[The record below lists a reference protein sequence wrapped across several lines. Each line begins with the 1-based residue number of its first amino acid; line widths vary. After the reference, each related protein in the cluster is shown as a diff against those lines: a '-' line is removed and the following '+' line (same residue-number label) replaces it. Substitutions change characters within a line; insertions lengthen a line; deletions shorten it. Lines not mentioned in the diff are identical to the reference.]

1 MMECGII
8 KDLLPSYIDGLTSDV
23 SNHMIEEHLEKCA
36 ECREYLEEMESEL
49 TSGKYTEINK
59 VQAKV
64 EIRVFKKLRR
74 RMFYAVIVTL
84 FIVALLCGVYEA
96 YFCVGT
102 STLSSDVEI
111 TYENEDGVVRI
122 GFAPKKDNIYI
133 GGGFG
138 VSEPSVAVDGVEE
151 KLLLVNYHVNP
162 LKNRMDYQVNMVE
175 KMRQKALYLNY
186 VFIDEDTVLYVDQFD
201 ESVRLKGD
209 EKLAVEY
216 GDKTIVI
223 TVNDLRTEA
232 VIKKLK

>member
-1 MMECGII
+1 MNMMECGII
-8 KDLLPSYIDGLTSDV
+8 KDLFPSYIDGLTSDE

-36 ECREYLEEMESEL
+36 ECREYLKVMKSEL

-59 VQAKV
+59 VQAKA

-74 RMFYAVIVTL
+74 RMFYAVIITL
-84 FIVALLCGVYEA
+84 LIVAILCGVYET
-96 YFCVGT
+96 YFCVGV

-111 TYENEDGVVRI
+111 TYENVDGVVRI
-122 GFAPKKDNIYI
+122 GFVPKKKNIYI

-138 VSEPSVAVDGVEE
+138 VSEPSVDEVEE

-175 KMRQKALYLNY
+175 KMRQKAFYLNY
-186 VFIDEDTVLYVDQFD
+186 VFIDEDTVLCVDEFD
-201 ESVRLKGD
+201 EIVRLKGD

-223 TVNDLRTEA
+223 TVNDLRTET
-232 VIKKLK
+232 VVEQLK

>member
-1 MMECGII
+1 MKMMECGIV
-8 KDLLPSYIDGLTSDV
+8 KDLLPSYIDGLTSDE
-23 SNHMIEEHLEKCA
+23 SNHMIEEHLEKCV
-36 ECREYLEEMESEL
+36 ECREYLEEMKSEL

-59 VQAKV
+59 VQAKA
-64 EIRVFKKLRR
+64 EIRAFKKLRR

-111 TYENEDGVVRI
+111 TYENVDGVVRI
-122 GFAPKKDNIYI
+122 GFVPKKKNIYI

-138 VSEPSVAVDGVEE
+138 VSEPSIDECEE

-162 LKNRMDYQVNMVE
+162 LKNRMDYQVNMLG
-175 KMRQKALYLNY
+175 KMRQKAFYLNY
-186 VFIDEDTVLYVDQFD
+186 VFIDEDTVLYVDEFD
-201 ESVRLKGD
+201 EIVRLKGD

-223 TVNDLRTEA
+223 TVNDLRTET
-232 VIKKLK
+232 VVEQLK

>member
-36 ECREYLEEMESEL
+36 ECREYLEEMKSEL
-49 TSGKYTEINK
+49 TSGKYTEIKK
-59 VQAKV
+59 VQAKA

-74 RMFYAVIVTL
+74 RMFYAVIITL
-84 FIVALLCGVYEA
+84 FIVALLCGLYEA

-122 GFAPKKDNIYI
+122 GFLPKKDNIYI
-133 GGGFG
+133 GGGLG
-138 VSEPSVAVDGVEE
+138 GSEPSVDGVEE

-201 ESVRLKGD
+201 EIVRLKGD

>member
-8 KDLLPSYIDGLTSDV
+8 KDLLPSYIDGLTSDE
-23 SNHMIEEHLEKCA
+23 SNHMIEDHLEKCA
-36 ECREYLEEMESEL
+36 ECRECLKMMKSEL

-59 VQAKV
+59 MQAKA
-64 EIRVFKKLRR
+64 EIRVLKKLRR
-74 RMFYAVIVTL
+74 RMFHAVIITL
-84 FIVALLCGVYEA
+84 LIVGVLCGLYEA

-111 TYENEDGVVRI
+111 TYENVDGVVRI
-122 GFAPKKDNIYI
+122 GFVPQKDNIYI

-138 VSEPSVAVDGVEE
+138 VSEPSVDGLEE

-162 LKNRMDYQVNMVE
+162 LKNRMDYQVNMVN
-175 KMRQKALYLNY
+175 KMRQKAFYLNY
-186 VFIDEDTVLYVDQFD
+186 VFIDEDTVLCVDPSD
-201 ESVRLKGD
+201 EIVRLKGD

-223 TVNDLRTEA
+223 TVNDLRTET
-232 VIKKLK
+232 VVKQLK

>member
-23 SNHMIEEHLEKCA
+23 SNHVIEDHLEKCA

-59 VQAKV
+59 VQTKV

-122 GFAPKKDNIYI
+122 GFVPKKDNIYI

-138 VSEPSVAVDGVEE
+138 GSEPSVAVDGVEE

-175 KMRQKALYLNY
+175 KMRQKALYFNY
-186 VFIDEDTVLYVDQFD
+186 VFIDEDTVLCVDQFD
-201 ESVRLKGD
+201 EIVRLKGD